1 MTANTARFILSDTA
15 YTDVSEGAES
25 CTLLL
30 TQSGRKDNTLRIIT
44 GTSLPD
50 PGAPNYVRWKFPAE
64 EDEMIRFTELAPAE
78 RIYVRLDRPPE
89 NLNEYPRLGVFRK

>member
-30 TQSGRKDNTLRIIT
+30 TQSGFKDNTLRIIT
-44 GTSLPD
+44 GTALPD
-50 PGAPNYVRWKFPAE
+50 PGASNYVRWKYPEE
-64 EDEMIRFTELAPAE
+64 EDEVIRFTELAPAE
-78 RIYVRLDRPPE
+78 RIYVRLDRPPVDPDKA
-89 NLNEYPRLGVFRK
+89 PRLGVFRK